1 MTKKE
6 FTKFELARMRR
17 TAQNVEGFLKQR
29 NKLEEKKAKIEE
41 ELEIVNQQIELTDAP
56 TVAMTSY
63 HTEDIIKKVVTPTD
77 QVDKN
82 GNIIKKVTFEFIYPD
97 TIIPPV
103 TPNENTVNEETNGD
117 NVVSTFGTLDESD
130 KSDYNT
136 SGALVSDGTDVVATM
151 D

>member
-6 FTKFELARMRR
+6 FTKFELARLKR
-17 TAQNVEGFLKQR
+17 TAQNVEGFLKQK

-41 ELEIVNQQIELTDAP
+41 ELSVINQQIELTDAP
-56 TVAMTSY
+56 TVAMTGY

-103 TPNENTVNEETNGD
+103 KEEPVVDDSSSTENDETTINEND
-117 NVVSTFGTLDESD
+117 F
-130 KSDYNT
+130 
-136 SGALVSDGTDVVATM
+136 AL
-151 D
+151 

>member
-6 FTKFELARMRR
+6 FTKFELARMKR
-17 TAQNVEGFLKQR
+17 TAQNVEGFLKQK

-41 ELEIVNQQIELTDAP
+41 ELAIVNQQIELTDAP
-56 TVAMTSY
+56 TVAMTGY

-97 TIIPPV
+97 TIVPP
-103 TPNENTVNEETNGD
+103 TPVEELESKESSNIEDDNITINEND
-117 NVVSTFGTLDESD
+117 F
-130 KSDYNT
+130 
-136 SGALVSDGTDVVATM
+136 AI
-151 D
+151 

>member
-1 MTKKE
+1 MANKE

-17 TAQNVEGFLKQR
+17 TAQNVEGFLKQK

-41 ELEIVNQQIELTDAP
+41 ELSIINQQIELTDAP
-56 TVAMTSY
+56 TVAMTGY

-103 TPNENTVNEETNGD
+103 KEEPVVDAPSSTENDETTINEND
-117 NVVSTFGTLDESD
+117 F
-130 KSDYNT
+130 
-136 SGALVSDGTDVVATM
+136 AL
-151 D
+151 

>member
-6 FTKFELARMRR
+6 FTKFELARMKR
-17 TAQNVEGFLKQR
+17 TAQNVEGFLKQK

-41 ELEIVNQQIELTDAP
+41 ELAVINQQIELTDAP
-56 TVAMTSY
+56 TVAMTGY

-103 TPNENTVNEETNGD
+103 TNVAEEETPD
-117 NVVSTFGTLDESD
+117 KVEMTTASDVEEPSEEITDTAETL
-130 KSDYNT
+130 
-136 SGALVSDGTDVVATM
+136 
-151 D
+151 

>member
-6 FTKFELARMRR
+6 FTKFELARMKR
-17 TAQNVEGFLKQR
+17 TAQNVEGFLKQK

-41 ELEIVNQQIELTDAP
+41 ELEVINQQIELTDAP
-56 TVAMTSY
+56 TVAMTGY

-97 TIIPPV
+97 TIVPPV
-103 TPNENTVNEETNGD
+103 TDVAEEET
-117 NVVSTFGTLDESD
+117 SD
-130 KSDYNT
+130 KVEMTTASDVEEP
-136 SGALVSDGTDVVATM
+136 SEEITDTAETL
-151 D
+151 

>member
-6 FTKFELARMRR
+6 FTKFELARMKR
-17 TAQNVEGFLKQR
+17 TAQNVEGFLKQK

-41 ELEIVNQQIELTDAP
+41 ELAVINQQIELTDAP
-56 TVAMTSY
+56 TVAMTGY

-97 TIIPPV
+97 TIVPPV
-103 TPNENTVNEETNGD
+103 TEEEAPVDTGE
-117 NVVSTFGTLDESD
+117 TTESD
-130 KSDYNT
+130 MGEYIAS
-136 SGALVSDGTDVVATM
+136 STDNNNNIINKENPSL
-151 D
+151 

>member
-1 MTKKE
+1 MAKKE
-6 FTKFELARMRR
+6 FTKFELARLKR
-17 TAQNVEGFLKQR
+17 TAQNVEGFLKQK

-41 ELEIVNQQIELTDAP
+41 ELSIINQQIELTDAP
-56 TVAMTSY
+56 TVAMIGY

-103 TPNENTVNEETNGD
+103 KEEPVVDAPSSTENDENTINEND
-117 NVVSTFGTLDESD
+117 F
-130 KSDYNT
+130 
-136 SGALVSDGTDVVATM
+136 AL
-151 D
+151 

>member
-6 FTKFELARMRR
+6 FTKFELARLKR
-17 TAQNVEGFLKQR
+17 TAQNVEGFLKQK
-29 NKLEEKKAKIEE
+29 NKLEEKKTKIEE
-41 ELEIVNQQIELTDAP
+41 ELSIINQQIELTDAP
-56 TVAMTSY
+56 TIAMTGY

-103 TPNENTVNEETNGD
+103 KEEPVVDATSSTENDENTINEND
-117 NVVSTFGTLDESD
+117 F
-130 KSDYNT
+130 
-136 SGALVSDGTDVVATM
+136 AL
-151 D
+151 

>member
-6 FTKFELARMRR
+6 FTKFELARMKR
-17 TAQNVEGFLKQR
+17 TAQNVEGFLKQK

-41 ELEIVNQQIELTDAP
+41 ELAIINQQIELTDAP
-56 TVAMTSY
+56 TVAMTGY

-97 TIIPPV
+97 TIVPPV
-103 TPNENTVNEETNGD
+103 TDVAEETPA
-117 NVVSTFGTLDESD
+117 NVEETTASDVQESSEETTEATETL
-130 KSDYNT
+130 
-136 SGALVSDGTDVVATM
+136 
-151 D
+151 

>member
-6 FTKFELARMRR
+6 FTKFELARLKR
-17 TAQNVEGFLKQR
+17 TAQNVEGFLKQK

-41 ELEIVNQQIELTDAP
+41 ELATVNEQIELTDAP
-56 TVAMTSY
+56 TVAMTGY

-97 TIIPPV
+97 TIVPP
-103 TPNENTVNEETNGD
+103 TPVEELESEESSNIEDDNITINEND
-117 NVVSTFGTLDESD
+117 F
-130 KSDYNT
+130 
-136 SGALVSDGTDVVATM
+136 AI
-151 D
+151 

>member
-41 ELEIVNQQIELTDAP
+41 ELAVINQQIELTDAP
-56 TVAMTSY
+56 TVAMTGY

-97 TIIPPV
+97 TIVPPV
-103 TPNENTVNEETNGD
+103 TDEGASANVEWTTASDVEESSEET
-117 NVVSTFGTLDESD
+117 TEATETL
-130 KSDYNT
+130 
-136 SGALVSDGTDVVATM
+136 
-151 D
+151 

>member
-6 FTKFELARMRR
+6 FTKFELARLKR
-17 TAQNVEGFLKQR
+17 TAQNVEGFLKQK
-29 NKLEEKKAKIEE
+29 NKLEEKKTKIEE
-41 ELEIVNQQIELTDAP
+41 ELSIINQQIELTDAP
-56 TVAMTSY
+56 TVAMTGY

-103 TPNENTVNEETNGD
+103 KEEPVVDAPSSTENNENTINEND
-117 NVVSTFGTLDESD
+117 F
-130 KSDYNT
+130 
-136 SGALVSDGTDVVATM
+136 AL
-151 D
+151 